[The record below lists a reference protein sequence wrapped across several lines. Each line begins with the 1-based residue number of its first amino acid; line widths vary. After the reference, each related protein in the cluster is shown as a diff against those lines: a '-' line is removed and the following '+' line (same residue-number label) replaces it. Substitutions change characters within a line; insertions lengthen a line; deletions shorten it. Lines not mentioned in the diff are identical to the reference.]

1 MSESFYFQRCHVVVT
16 LAEVTFGSWEWSYA
30 LDAHASFT
38 RRDAGFLTRELA
50 LADAT
55 RAAKARIA
63 RTSRLRALCADNTP
77 LAAAA

>member
-1 MSESFYFQRCHVVVT
+1 MSESFFYQHCHVVVT
-16 LAEVTFGSWEWSYA
+16 LAEVTFGKWEWAYA
-30 LDAHASFT
+30 LDAHARFT

-55 RAAKARIA
+55 RAAKSRIA
-63 RTSRLRALCADNTP
+63 RTSRLRASSAGNTP